1 VAGLRLLKKGNACCM
16 LDKNS
21 LKRGKKMDHINRR
34 SDFPTESNEEVIKVV
49 ETAPISDA
57 DKEKMFHLNAEKL
70 FHI

>member
-1 VAGLRLLKKGNACCM
+1 
-16 LDKNS
+16 
-21 LKRGKKMDHINRR
+21 MDHIDRR

-70 FHI
+70 FHIWQMGSFCLTGWPD